1 MEIKILVLIVS
12 YLTGAIPFALVLGK
26 ALRGVDVRQHGSG
39 NLGTT
44 NTIRT
49 LGWPIG
55 LLVLAGDAGKGALG
69 AALGLWAGGPEFG
82 LAAGVVAVVGHVFP
96 VFARFRGGKGVAT
109 GAGVFLVLMPLAA
122 CMALAMFAGALLLGR
137 YVSLASILAA
147 LTLAVSATVLGYRGA
162 VLAVVW
168 VVAGFIIFNHRSNIG
183 RLIRGEETR
192 IRLSRKKA

>member
-55 LLVLAGDAGKGALG
+55 LMVLAGDAGKGALG
-69 AALGLWAGGPEFG
+69 AALGLWAGGAEFG

-109 GAGVFLVLMPLAA
+109 GAGVFLVLMPAA
-122 CMALAMFAGALLLGR
+122 AGIALTMFAVSLLVGR

-147 LTLAVSATVLGYRGA
+147 LTLAVSATLLGYRGA
-162 VLAVVW
+162 VLTVVW
-168 VVAGFIIFNHRSNIG
+168 LVAGFIVFNHRSNIG
-183 RLIRGEETR
+183 RLIRGQENR
-192 IRLSRKKA
+192 IRLSRKKS